1 MVIMRSIVVIFILAL
16 LGTAFSAGTWA
27 LFNDDEASTADHV
40 VSGTLDLKTDD
51 ADGVTQTLYN
61 TAIVPGGNVGPNT
74 IVLKNNGNVA
84 GSSLDI
90 SFSYLESDGSPN
102 TIDMSANQ
110 TAALFE
116 VTTLSYDSTDLLA
129 LVNDDNDNTY
139 IDIQD
144 VTYTDLSGQ
153 SGLATGAT
161 KDFTI
166 EITTDSGIW
175 WGYYN
180 DGIVITMNF
189 ILNQ

>member
-51 ADGVTQTLYN
+51 TDGVTQTLYN

>member
-1 MVIMRSIVVIFILAL
+1 MRSIVVIFILAL

-51 ADGVTQTLYN
+51 TDGVTQTLYN